1 MNTIYNTFV
10 QIESQDQA
18 DKLKELC
25 VEKGLNYYWN
35 DDESFNFVEDEWDY
49 FVFDED
55 ECFLVSN
62 SNFGKKEVTEEEF
75 IELLQR
81 AKLLL

>member
-25 VEKGLNYYWN
+25 VEKGLNYYCN
-35 DDESFNFVEDEWDY
+35 DDEAISIQDGFASFIISTLRDASETV
-49 FVFDED
+49 
-55 ECFLVSN
+55 C
-62 SNFGKKEVTEEEF
+62 
-75 IELLQR
+75 
-81 AKLLL
+81 